1 MPSAKEPGGFKVQ
14 PLTPRLFRKL
24 AVVIRR
30 DKRLHRGLRETIQA
44 IKGLLQGKE
53 RATIA
58 GG

>member
-1 MPSAKEPGGFKVQ
+1 MPSAKDRGGLKVQ

-44 IKGLLQGKE
+44 IKGLSDG
-53 RATIA
+53 
-58 GG
+58 